1 MPIAERRRDQ
11 PWCPATSRRGSR
23 TSSRACGRTRQRIGR
38 AHLDAG
44 MSEHARSPASF
55 CGGNLVKCGLA
66 LRLATAVDDRLS
78 TLFEQICPLPG
89 GVPRAVIVVLLDFR
103 CREDRQDVF
112 IIGDETLEAV
122 RQEFESGLVNDRM
135 IQAAA
140 VADVVSNRRLA
151 CLGII
156 PNLRLRPSVE
166 V

>member
-1 MPIAERRRDQ
+1 MVEDVM
-11 PWCPATSRRGSR
+11 
-23 TSSRACGRTRQRIGR
+23 
-38 AHLDAG
+38 L
-44 MSEHARSPASF
+44 
-55 CGGNLVKCGLA
+55 KCSLA

-78 TLFEQICPLPG
+78 TFLEQICPLPG
-89 GVPRAVIVVLLDFR
+89 GVLRAVIVVLLDFR
-103 CREDRQDVF
+103 CRENRQDVF

-122 RQEFESGLVNDRM
+122 RQEFESGLVDDWM

-156 PNLRLRPSVE
+156 PNLRLRPRVE